1 MATWKLIRHESTH
14 DIIYIYICHKDVRRK
29 IKINASPLRVWRSY
43 VHGATISL
51 PGHNEHERM
60 RGLYQTGYKGV
71 GYVNHARVACNVTG
85 LFARAGSLPK
95 CVHARSRRGGEEVFA
110 LSMD

>member
-1 MATWKLIRHESTH
+1 MKFAVETYSSRVYTRYYLH
-14 DIIYIYICHKDVRRK
+14 IYMPGRK
-29 IKINASPLRVWRSY
+29 EKNKNKRSPLRVWRSY

-85 LFARAGSLPK
+85 LFARAGS
-95 CVHARSRRGGEEVFA
+95 RRGGEVFA